1 MAKDKVP
8 NFSAAQ
14 EDRIRETAPHNLASA
29 TELATEFGKTP
40 RSVVAK
46 IVRMEVG
53 YQSKQPVS
61 KTGEPVMSKTA
72 LVEQIGAIVSGNLDG
87 LEKAPKA
94 ALKALAAFANSA
106 NG

>member
-1 MAKDKVP
+1 MP
-8 NFSAAQ
+8 NFSADQ
-14 EDRIRETAPHNLASA
+14 EARIRDTAPHNLASA

-61 KTGEPVMSKTA
+61 KTGEPVMSKTK
-72 LVEQIGAIVSGNLDG
+72 LVEQISAIVEGNLEG
-87 LEKAPKA
+87 LDKAPKA
-94 ALKALAAFANSA
+94 ALKAIAAFASA